1 MSGFDENVVSAI
13 TPIFRSVFDDPNL
26 VLTAELTASDVP
38 LWDSL
43 NHIVLIVELENLTG
57 LTFTTEQLAGLANV
71 GDFVALIS
79 DMGYC
84 GPGV

>member
-1 MSGFDENVVSAI
+1 MSSFDERVVNAI

-43 NHIVLIVELENLTG
+43 NHIVLVVELETLTG
-57 LTFTTEQLAGLANV
+57 LTFSTEQLAGLANV
-71 GDFVALIS
+71 GDFVTLIS
-79 DMGYC
+79 NMGYR
-84 GPGV
+84 G